1 MPGPEDVEVPTVQCA
16 ELRLVEPFDD
26 REDRC
31 VEHISIAAEA
41 KPTSTYLHQNPP

>member
-1 MPGPEDVEVPTVQCA
+1 MPRAEDVEVPTIQRA
-16 ELRLVEPFDD
+16 ELRPIEAFDD